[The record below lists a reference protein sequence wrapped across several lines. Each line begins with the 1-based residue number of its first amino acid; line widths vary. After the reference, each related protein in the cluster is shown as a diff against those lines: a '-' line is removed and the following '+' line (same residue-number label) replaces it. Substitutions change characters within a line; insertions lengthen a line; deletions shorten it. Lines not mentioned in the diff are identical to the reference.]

1 MNDKISCQDL
11 KSQPSLE
18 LLDSSNV
25 LDYKIERLVR
35 HHWKASD
42 IACLLA
48 KKQMIRFIFFSE
60 CPAERCSTQ
69 RRDWLT
75 PSTMEPSVASS
86 LPVHRWKTIQPPADR
101 WKKIHTPLWWDE
113 TTNFKEGFIFCEQL
127 AAHICSFWIGG
138 PSEAWNEMIQYW
150 VQVKMKR
157 VKIVLTFFPT
167 VRSWGP
173 CRGRGLPIGWGL
185 RCLVLVATGAILWV
199 ALEGMDEKDCPRCN
213 PNFSHVTYLPSF
225 L

>member
-1 MNDKISCQDL
+1 M
-11 KSQPSLE
+11 
-18 LLDSSNV
+18 
-25 LDYKIERLVR
+25 
-35 HHWKASD
+35 
-42 IACLLA
+42 
-48 KKQMIRFIFFSE
+48 KK
-60 CPAERCSTQ
+60 
-69 RRDWLT
+69 L
-75 PSTMEPSVASS
+75 
-86 LPVHRWKTIQPPADR
+86 
-101 WKKIHTPLWWDE
+101 HTPLWWDE

-213 PNFSHVTYLPSF
+213 PNFSHVNLPPKLPTRGTRRKMSTLRLFEVKPDF
-225 L
+225 LTEEAELWGPSWSGLPPPSSTRLPLWSSTAQQCYTQWRRDNFPEAHFFLTNSSSLKLRKALVWGLQNSW